1 MQIRLGRNSILYALA
16 ASPLVPFIRQHE
28 EAEEGAVILVVTF
41 TLVWVLLAF
50 GAGVAS
56 AAVVSDLIAG
66 PVHVS
71 PGKSLDSYVYA
82 NAPRYHVD
90 PAAELAITTMEGGG
104 GGIGDN
110 GTSFGPNQ
118 LHYGGALPASVYHGP
133 YSEATQAWAWSS
145 TGINFVLREEG
156 ELCGG
161 LTGYVAV
168 KCIAYRFE
176 RSANTPRETAGA
188 WAHYHLFKAPV
199 KHLSR
204 GQKLRNRHAS
214 FHSWLDWSLAVGPW
228 KGYRRFNM
236 NVRPHVKRPAPVKWW
251 KARARY
257 VRRHKR

>member
-1 MQIRLGRNSILYALA
+1 MLARLKRFTIRHKHGEEVA
-16 ASPLVPFIRQHE
+16 A
-28 EAEEGAVILVVTF
+28 EAVGLDLLWT
-41 TLVWVLLAF
+41 VLRAAGFF
-50 GAGVAS
+50 GAGIAS
-56 AAVVSDLIAG
+56 AAVVSTLNAG

-71 PGKSLDSYVYA
+71 PGKSLVNYIYSA
-82 NAPRYHVD
+82 APRYHVD
-90 PAAELAITTMEGGG
+90 PAAELAITTMEGAG

-133 YSEATQAWAWSS
+133 YSSVTQAWAWSS

-176 RSANTPRETAGA
+176 RSANPPRETAGA
-188 WAHYHLFKAPV
+188 WAHYHLFRPPV

-204 GQKLRNRHAS
+204 AQKLRNRHDG

-228 KGYRRFNM
+228 KGYHRWDA
-236 NVRPHVKRPAPVKWW
+236 NVRPHVTRPAPVKWW
-251 KARARY
+251 KERARY
-257 VRRHKR
+257 VRRPK